1 MTDYLD
7 LTTEAAVLPTV
18 IAAQTLGALA
28 SNMAL
33 IPLVNRDYDNEVASY
48 GQAVKVG
55 IRGAL
60 SVNDKAEGSDT
71 TVQAPTTTAVI
82 VTLNKHKEVTYGEE
96 DIAIML
102 ARPDNI
108 AGYAQDAAIAL
119 LEAIE
124 GDIASLYSG
133 FSQTLSAVS
142 GLGESHFRETAR
154 MLNAA
159 KVPQNGRFAV
169 LHEDAASEA
178 QAIERI
184 INRDY
189 AESLGRVQSANYLG
203 RAYGFDIFLDQN
215 IKVAGGQCKNLFGHR
230 NSAVLATRPMRT
242 TTSSGAV
249 QVTMEEN
256 GIILRVTRG
265 YDIKA
270 LAERITIDVLY
281 GVAELRDNHAV
292 VVSTDEV

>member
-7 LTTEAAVLPTV
+7 LTTEAQVLPTI
-18 IAAQTLGALA
+18 IAAETLGALA

-33 IPLVNRDYDNEVASY
+33 IPLVNRDYDTEVASY
-48 GQAVKVG
+48 GQSVKIGV
-55 IRGAL
+55 RGAL
-60 SVNDKAEGSDT
+60 SVNDKAEGSNT
-71 TVQAPTTTAVI
+71 TLQAPTSTAVT
-82 VTLNKHKEVTYGEE
+82 VTLNKHKEVTFGEE

-119 LEAIE
+119 LEAVE
-124 GDIASLYSG
+124 GDIAGLYSG
-133 FSQTLSAVS
+133 FSQTLSALA
-142 GLGESHFRETAR
+142 GLGEGHFRETAR

-159 KVPQNGRFAV
+159 KVPQQGRFAV
-169 LHEDAASEA
+169 LHEDAAAEA
-178 QAIERI
+178 MAIERI

-189 AESLGRVQSANYLG
+189 AESLGKVQSANYLG
-203 RAYGFDIFLDQN
+203 RAYSFDIFMDQN
-215 IKVAGGQCKNLFGHR
+215 IKVAGGACKNIFGHR
-230 NSAVLATRPMRT
+230 NAAVLATRPMRT
-242 TTSSGAV
+242 TTSSGAT

-256 GIILRVTRG
+256 GVILRVTRG
-265 YDIKA
+265 YDILA
-270 LAERITIDVLY
+270 LAERITIDLLY